1 MQIEKYIYNYRK
13 NPYVQFLYGNI
24 FMFSNHAISTI
35 LKQNPNF
42 ELEKS
47 YCHKTKE
54 KCGFLEQKNVYDEW
68 WRMCKT
74 WKNKKRKIIAWHDI
88 HSYDDVDDDVLLLR
102 KK

>member
-42 ELEKS
+42 ELGKAIAI
-47 YCHKTKE
+47 KR
-54 KCGFLEQKNVYDEW
+54 LKNV
-68 WRMCKT
+68 
-74 WKNKKRKIIAWHDI
+74 AF
-88 HSYDDVDDDVLLLR
+88 
-102 KK
+102 